1 MAQEIERKFLT
12 CSDEWRSLAPGKLY
26 RQGYIYTDDRR
37 RVMIQQCQLTVQVD
51 GRTITAPIPAD
62 IAIDLHQLGHRQPYP
77 LNLSHEPTAGGQP
90 VGAEL
95 RSTDGLTLRPRIA
108 GDVGIFTI
116 KTRSTGISRS
126 EWEFVI
132 PLVTAAELLDY
143 ACDRPL
149 VEKNRHK
156 IPHAGFVWEVDEFL
170 GDNAGLIV
178 AEIELSDESQTFAKP
193 NWIGEEVSGQA
204 RYFNSYLV
212 QHPYKTWQ

>member
-1 MAQEIERKFLT
+1 MAQEIERN
-12 CSDEWRSLAPGKLY
+12 

-37 RVMIQQCQLTVQVD
+37 RVTIQQQVTIQHQELAVQVD

-62 IAIDLHQLGHRQPYP
+62 IAIDLLKLCHQ
-77 LNLSHEPTAGGQP
+77 PTTIAPTITGAITGG
-90 VGAEL
+90 EL

-108 GDVGIFTI
+108 GDVGLFTI

-156 IPHAGFVWEVDEFL
+156 IPHAGFIWEVDEFL

-178 AEIELSDESQTFAKP
+178 AEIELSAESQTFEQP
-193 NWIGEEVSGQA
+193 SWIGEEVSGQA

-212 QHPYKTWQ
+212 KHPFKTWH